1 LTQVSDFIT
10 EWAALLWV
18 VLSLDIPVNNSCI
31 PTCVCSHWQNRRC
44 AWGRLWQKLPITNFT
59 SNSIIF

>member
-1 LTQVSDFIT
+1 VSDFIT

-18 VLSLDIPVNNSCI
+18 VLSLDIQVYKSCI
-31 PTCVCSHWQNRRC
+31 PTNGCSHWKYRQC

-59 SNSIIF
+59 SNSIL